1 MSETKIRYICALEPE
16 FPEKL
21 KNIPNAPD
29 GIYVR
34 GCLPD
39 PGKKTVSI
47 IGSRNN
53 SEYGRGAAEYF
64 ARGLAKH
71 GVQIVSG
78 MARGIDG
85 ISQSTAL
92 KSGGSSFG
100 ILGCG
105 IDVVYPEENR
115 LLYERILEKGGLISE
130 YPPGTPPRAA
140 LFPQRNRIISA
151 LSDVLLVVEA
161 RQRSGTSITVRF
173 ALEQG
178 RDIFA
183 VPGRITDPLSYGC
196 NTLIADGAGIATCPE
211 DILEALGLIQG
222 GRNKHRK
229 LNLNKFSGL
238 SETQLKIIRCLD
250 YNPVSINEIA
260 SKTGCDL
267 SDLML
272 ELLKLQL
279 LGCIENAG
287 QGFYI
292 LKLEV
297 NGDGSR

>member
-1 MSETKIRYICALEPE
+1 MSEAKIRYICALEAE

-21 KNIPNAPD
+21 KNIPGAPQ
-29 GIYVR
+29 GIYVM
-34 GCLPD
+34 GHLPD

-53 SEYGRGAAEYF
+53 TEYGRGSAEYF
-64 ARGLAKH
+64 ARELTRH

-85 ISQSTAL
+85 ISQTAAL
-92 KSGGSSFG
+92 KAGGESFG
-100 ILGCG
+100 VLGCG
-105 IDVVYPEENR
+105 IDVVYPKENHH
-115 LLYERILEKGGLISE
+115 LYESILEKGGLISE
-130 YPPGTPPRAA
+130 YPPGTPPRAG

-183 VPGRITDPLSYGC
+183 VPGRITDPLSHGC

-211 DILEALGLIQG
+211 DILEALGLIKS

-260 SKTGCDL
+260 SKTGYDMSEL
-267 SDLML
+267 LP
-272 ELLKLQL
+272 ELLKLEL
-279 LGCIENAG
+279 LGCIEKAG

-292 LKLEV
+292 LKMEV